1 MRPLSWVGFIALF
14 LRGIICGRISADF
27 NPSQEN
33 LIELVPLMGKE
44 FYVSLEISVPSNP
57 SSFSKFLEIEED
69 LISLSV
75 KPTGVFVFKYF
86 SNNAFTTFEAP
97 FTLQTNTFYRIE
109 FLQTKIVDKVEVFI
123 FVIFYKF
130 SFQYIFEIRSKGRV
144 FVSEVNAQPVVHSN
158 VEVKACGDGTPMASG
173 IIKNLHYN
181 LNNASPL
188 SSAYL
193 GKDLQNCH
201 NPSPSPKSK
210 ELE

>member
-109 FLQTKIVDKVEVFI
+109 FLQTKILDKVEVLFLPFSKN
-123 FVIFYKF
+123 FVLSTYLKSGPKEEF
-130 SFQYIFEIRSKGRV
+130 SYLRSMLSQLFTPMLRSKHVGMGHQWHP
-144 FVSEVNAQPVVHSN
+144 A
-158 VEVKACGDGTPMASG
+158 
-173 IIKNLHYN
+173 L
-181 LNNASPL
+181 
-188 SSAYL
+188 
-193 GKDLQNCH
+193 
-201 NPSPSPKSK
+201 
-210 ELE
+210 